1 MVLYST
7 FKGFN
12 NNPTQYKWIKSNN
25 ELGESMGD
33 ELVSNSEVKLMDFKL
48 KFGNRYRVE
57 CEKIIGNVVFNIRK
71 IKQVNK
77 NPRCDIFR
85 RFKDEFHMIG
95 GKYKGKK
102 DSDIDSVKMIKYCIW
117 LASNTIN
124 EATINNCLLILKKNN
139 E

>member
-7 FKGFN
+7 FEGFN

-25 ELGESMGD
+25 ELGESTGD
-33 ELVSNSEVKLMDFKL
+33 ELVCNSEVKLMDFKL

-57 CEKIIGNVVFNIRK
+57 CEKVIGNVVFNIRE
-71 IKQVNK
+71 IKRVNK

-85 RFKDEFHMIG
+85 RFKDEFHIIG

-102 DSDIDSVKMIKYCIW
+102 DGDIDSVKMTEYCIW